1 VVAIRKRQG
10 STGRMTFRCYS
21 DSSASRYRV
30 TGRVILAVRYQGGS
44 SGQEPMKGLV
54 EINIEI

>member
-1 VVAIRKRQG
+1 
-10 STGRMTFRCYS
+10 MTFRCYS
-21 DSSASRYRV
+21 DSSASWCRV